1 MRQDT
6 AELRVRPHRADDAPF
21 LESLSERVFS
31 VYSRHPAHV
40 TAMAS
45 MSDDA
50 HVITL
55 VGELGRTRV
64 GFVVVRFEQL
74 ARDFG
79 PWSRPVLARLDAI
92 AVRPDAQGRGIGR
105 ALLASAEEAARA
117 RSARTLSL
125 MTAEA
130 NAPARALFE
139 SAGFFGLLRIERAYE
154 RGQRAVTMMK
164 PLLDL

>member
-6 AELRVRPHRADDAPF
+6 ADLSVRPHRADDTPF

-31 VYSRHPAHV
+31 VYSRDP
-40 TAMAS
+40 TGTMAS

-50 HVITL
+50 DAVTL

-64 GFVVVRFEQL
+64 GFVVVSFEQL
-74 ARDFG
+74 SRDFG

-117 RSARTLSL
+117 RQARTLSL
-125 MTAEA
+125 MTAES
-130 NAPARALFE
+130 NARARALFE
-139 SAGFFGLLRIERAYE
+139 SAGFFGLLRIERAYA